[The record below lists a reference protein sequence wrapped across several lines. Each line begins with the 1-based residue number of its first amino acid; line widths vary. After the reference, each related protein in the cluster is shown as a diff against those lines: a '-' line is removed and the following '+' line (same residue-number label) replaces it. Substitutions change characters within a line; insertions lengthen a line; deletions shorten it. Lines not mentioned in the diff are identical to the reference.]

1 VTIKGLKHFS
11 LGANKMPH
19 FDEKKA
25 YAAQEDVFVNTLH
38 LSTAQTSTNSNSSTT
53 EEKKN
58 SSSS

>member
-1 VTIKGLKHFS
+1 ML
-11 LGANKMPH
+11 H

-25 YAAQEDVFVNTLH
+25 YAAQEDVFVNILH